1 MKKLLLAA
9 AAFAA
14 LSAPAHSGTDELTL
28 AEFNAQFKN
37 TVAMGKQIG
46 APIERFNETNEV
58 GWEQVVIVGDAAVK
72 IVVIVSPPS
81 TFAIKHLC
89 MGNTHKPAEMLCTS
103 NLGETWVDTKDAAGD
118 WHQSRI
124 VNLSW
129 HRDLAAI
136 ALD

>member
-9 AAFAA
+9 AACAA
-14 LSAPAHSGTDELTL
+14 LSAPAHSGTDEPTL
-28 AEFNAQFKN
+28 ADFNALFNN

-58 GWEQVVIVGDAAVK
+58 GWEQIVIVGDVAVK
-72 IVVIVSPPS
+72 IVVIVSPPT

-89 MGNTHKPAEMLCTS
+89 TGNTRKPTEMLCTS
-103 NLGETWVDTKDAAGD
+103 NLGETWVDTKDAAGA
-118 WHQSRI
+118 WHQGQI

-129 HRDLAAI
+129 RRDLAAI
-136 ALD
+136 AFD